1 MKLSYRYLL
10 VTAAFLFTGFLTSDS
25 DIYFKINKSIELFGR
40 VYRETAINYVDDINP
55 ETFMEEGIKGMLSS
69 LDPYTVYL
77 DQSHQNDIDLI
88 TKGKY
93 GGIGATVGLRNDF
106 VTIVDLL
113 EGYSAQRQGMRIG
126 DIIYEID
133 GIKIT
138 KENYAKL
145 GTLMKGE
152 PGSTLTMIIQREGA
166 KSNLIFNLVREE
178 IEVKNV
184 SFSGFIPE
192 SSNNAYIKLSG
203 FSRAAGEEVKDALIQ
218 MGKTKPVES
227 IVLDLRGNPGGLLD
241 AAIDVCEKF
250 LKKNQLVVSVVGR
263 DSNAVRRYYS
273 EEEPV
278 AKETRLALLIDGY
291 SASAAE
297 IVAGAIQDHD
307 RGIIVGDK
315 SFGKG
320 LVQTIIPMPYNSSL
334 KITTAKYYTP
344 SGRCI
349 QEVDYSENSDILEVG
364 SEEKNKEFYTDQ
376 KRVVY
381 SNGGIIPDSTV
392 SGESESE
399 LVNQLVAYGMFFKYA
414 TNLLSDEEN
423 QEKILQSQ
431 DDLFSGFR
439 KYLEDQKFEFN
450 FEIDKIFERLETTMA
465 TRKYNSN
472 IPEKVAELKLQFE
485 SEKVKE
491 LDHYRSEILKE
502 INLELINRKEG
513 RIGRIRSSLE
523 GDIQFETALKL
534 LSVEEK
540 YNRILNKLD

>member
-1 MKLSYRYLL
+1 MKLTYRYLL
-10 VTAAFLFTGFLTSDS
+10 VIIAFLFTGFLTSDS

-40 VYRETAINYVDDINP
+40 VYREAAVNYVDNLNP

-93 GGIGATVGLRNDF
+93 GGIGATVGLRNDL

-113 EGYSAQRQGMRIG
+113 EGYSAQRQGMKIG

-133 GIKIT
+133 GIKVGRD
-138 KENYAKL
+138 NYSKL

-152 PGSTLTMIIQREGA
+152 PGSTLTMIIKREGA

-184 SFSGFIPE
+184 SLYDFIPE
-192 SSNNAYIKLSG
+192 GSSNAYIKLSG
-203 FSRAAGEEVKDALIQ
+203 FSRAAGEEVKDALFAL
-218 MGKTKPVES
+218 GKEKPVES
-227 IVLDLRGNPGGLLD
+227 IILDLRGNPGGLLD

-250 LKKNQLVVSVVGR
+250 LKKDQLVVSVVGR

-273 EEEPV
+273 KEEPV
-278 AKETRLALLIDGY
+278 AKDVRLAVLIDGY

-297 IVAGAIQDHD
+297 IVTGAVQDHD
-307 RGIIVGDK
+307 RGIVVGDK

-349 QEVDYSENSDILEVG
+349 QEIDYSENNDILEV
-364 SEEKNKEFYTDQ
+364 ENPDKEKKFFTD
-376 KRVVY
+376 KGRVVY

-392 SGESESE
+392 SSKSESE
-399 LVNQLVAYGMFFKYA
+399 LINQLIAYGMFFKYA
-414 TNLLSDEEN
+414 TNVLSEGDDDSPKTLSDE
-423 QEKILQSQ
+423 K
-431 DDLFSGFR
+431 LFDGFT

-450 FEIDKIFERLETTMA
+450 FEIDKIFERLEKTIA
-465 TRKYNSN
+465 RKNYNSG
-472 IPEKVAELKLQFE
+472 IPEKVTALKLQFE
-485 SEKVKE
+485 NEKIKE
-491 LDHYRSEILKE
+491 LDYYRDEIIKE

-513 RIGRIRSSLE
+513 RTGRIRSSLSD
-523 GDIQFETALKL
+523 DIQFETALKL
-534 LSVEEK
+534 LTMDESYK
-540 YNRILNKLD
+540 NILKKVD

>member
-10 VTAAFLFTGFLTSDS
+10 VTTAFLFTGFLTSDS

-40 VYRETAINYVDDINP
+40 VYRETAINYVDNINP

-77 DQSHQNDIDLI
+77 DQTHQNDIDLI

-106 VTIVDLL
+106 VIIVDLL

-126 DIIYEID
+126 DVIYEID

-278 AKETRLALLIDGY
+278 AKDTRLALLIDGY

-364 SEEKNKEFYTDQ
+364 SEDKNKEFYTDQ
-376 KRVVY
+376 ERVVY

-423 QEKILQSQ
+423 HALNLQSK
-431 DDLFSGFR
+431 DDLFVGFR

-450 FEIDKIFERLETTMA
+450 FEIDKIFERLETTIA

-491 LDHYRSEILKE
+491 LDLYRNEITKE

-523 GDIQFETALKL
+523 GDIQFETALKI
-534 LSVEEK
+534 LSMKEK
-540 YNRILNKLD
+540 YNRVLNKLD